1 MMRLLTSPP
10 PLRAT
15 GIACAF
21 AALSV
26 GAGAPGAPL
35 AQAHTPAKRVV
46 PAASLLSGTAKAP
59 TLKFA
64 LRHRARIGHRTTT
77 MSTLA
82 STFPRRILSGGSVEA
97 GRVAGGRPVGM
108 CMPTLSAVPD
118 ATANVSRARLY
129 GVSGVSSD
137 DVWAVGIGNG
147 ALTEHWNGVKWSM
160 VPDATASSNAQ
171 GGFLS
176 DVAALSANDVWAV
189 GNTNSSG
196 PGGTLVEHWNGT
208 GWSVVPAIDP
218 PSAPDPEF
226 IGMSAAAPNDIWAV
240 GTTNGSDVGQTLA
253 EHWNGVRWI
262 KTASVNPTDASDPT
276 LFAVAAIAPNDVWA
290 AGTTNAADVG
300 ATLFEHWNGVR
311 WSVVT
316 PPSTPDAAD
325 PYITG
330 LAALGPN
337 DVWAVGTTSG
347 QAPRKTLI
355 EHWNGSSWSV
365 APSANTNDSG
375 RLYQVR
381 ALSANNVWAVGSDG
395 SPLVEHWNGTAWA
408 LIPGPSP
415 SGSVSSALEGLTT
428 ISAGDIWAVGLNGDR
443 TLTEHGVDPSCRS

>member
-1 MMRLLTSPP
+1 MRALIPRPTF
-10 PLRAT
+10 RAT

-26 GAGAPGAPL
+26 GAGVPGAPL
-35 AQAHTPAKRVV
+35 AQARTPANRVV
-46 PAASLLSGTAKAP
+46 PATSLLSETAKMP

-64 LRHRARIGHRTTT
+64 LRHRAYTGRRATTV
-77 MSTLA
+77 STLA
-82 STFPRRILSGGSVEA
+82 SAFPRGAVTGGNVEA

-108 CMPTLSAVPD
+108 CMPTLAAVPD
-118 ATANVSRARLY
+118 AAANVSRARLY
-129 GVSGVSSD
+129 GVSGVSSG

-147 ALTEHWNGVKWSM
+147 ALTEHWNGVKWST
-160 VPDATASSNAQ
+160 VPDATASNSAQ
-171 GGFLS
+171 TGFLS
-176 DVAALSANDVWAV
+176 DVAALSANNVWAV

-208 GWSVVPAIDP
+208 GWSVVPAVDP

-226 IGMSAAAPNDIWAV
+226 IGMSAAAPDDIWAV

-253 EHWNGVRWI
+253 EYWNGTRWI
-262 KTASVNPTDASDPT
+262 KTASVNPDGASDPT

-290 AGTTNAADVG
+290 AGTTNGSDVG
-300 ATLFEHWNGVR
+300 ATLLEHWNGVR

-337 DVWAVGTTSG
+337 DVWAVGTTSS
-347 QAPRKTLI
+347 QAPRHTLV
-355 EHWNGSSWSV
+355 EHWNGTGWSV
-365 APSANTNDSG
+365 VPSANTNDSG
-375 RLYQVR
+375 HLYQVR
-381 ALSANNVWAVGSDG
+381 ALSATNVWAVGSDG
-395 SPLVEHWNGTAWA
+395 SPLVEHWNGTVWA

-415 SGSVSSALEGLTT
+415 AGAGSSALEALAA
-428 ISAGDIWAVGLNGDR
+428 ISAGDIWAVGFNGDS
-443 TLTEHGVDPSCRS
+443 TLTEHGVDRSCQ

>member
-1 MMRLLTSPP
+1 M
-10 PLRAT
+10 
-15 GIACAF
+15 
-21 AALSV
+21 
-26 GAGAPGAPL
+26 
-35 AQAHTPAKRVV
+35 
-46 PAASLLSGTAKAP
+46 P

-64 LRHRARIGHRTTT
+64 LRHHAHAGRRVA
-77 MSTLA
+77 MVSALA
-82 STFPRRILSGGSVEA
+82 SSFPRGAVNGGSVEA

-118 ATANVSRARLY
+118 AAANVSRARLY
-129 GVSGVSSD
+129 GVSGVSSG
-137 DVWAVGIGNG
+137 DVWAVGIGDG
-147 ALTEHWNGVKWSM
+147 VLTEHWNGVKWSA
-160 VPDATASSNAQ
+160 VPDATASGNAQ

-176 DVAALSANDVWAV
+176 DVAALSANNVWAV

-208 GWSVVPAIDP
+208 GWSIVPAVDP

-262 KTASVNPTDASDPT
+262 KTASVNPDGASDPT
-276 LFAVAAIAPNDVWA
+276 LFAVAAVAPNDVWA
-290 AGTTNAADVG
+290 AGTTNGGDVG
-300 ATLFEHWNGVR
+300 TTLIEHWNGVR

-316 PPSTPDAAD
+316 PPSTSNAAD

-347 QAPRKTLI
+347 QAPRQTLV
-355 EHWNGSSWSV
+355 EHWNGASWSV
-365 APSANTNDSG
+365 VPSANTNDSG

-381 ALSANNVWAVGSDG
+381 ALSATNIWAVGSDG

-415 SGSVSSALEGLTT
+415 VGSGSSALEALAA
-428 ISAGDIWAVGLNGDR
+428 ISAGDIWAVGFNGDS
-443 TLTEHGVDPSCRS
+443 TLTEHGVDASCRA

>member
-1 MMRLLTSPP
+1 MRLLTSRPT
-10 PLRAT
+10 LRAP

-21 AALSV
+21 ATLSV
-26 GAGAPGAPL
+26 AAGAPGAPL
-35 AQAHTPAKRVV
+35 AQAHTHADRVV
-46 PAASLLSGTAKAP
+46 PATSLLSETAKAP

-64 LRHRARIGHRTTT
+64 LRHRAHVGRRATTVP
-77 MSTLA
+77 TLA
-82 STFPRRILSGGSVEA
+82 SAFPRGIPNGGSVEA

-108 CMPTLSAVPD
+108 CMPTLSAVSD
-118 ATANVSRARLY
+118 AAANVSRARLY
-129 GVSGVSSD
+129 GVSGASSS

-147 ALTEHWNGVKWSM
+147 VLTEHWNGVTWSA
-160 VPDATASSNAQ
+160 VPDATASSNARS
-171 GGFLS
+171 GFLS
-176 DVAALSANDVWAV
+176 DVAALSANNVWAV
-189 GNTNSSG
+189 GNSNSSG

-208 GWSVVPAIDP
+208 GWSVVPSVDP

-253 EHWNGVRWI
+253 EYWNGVRWI

-290 AGTTNAADVG
+290 AGTTNGSG
-300 ATLFEHWNGVR
+300 AGMTLFEHWNGVR

-316 PPSTPDAAD
+316 PPSTPNAVD

-347 QAPRKTLI
+347 QAPRKTLV
-355 EHWNGSSWSV
+355 EHWNGSSWNV
-365 APSANTNDSG
+365 VPSPNTNDSG
-375 RLYQVR
+375 HLYQVR
-381 ALSANNVWAVGSDG
+381 ALSASNIWAVGSDG
-395 SPLVEHWNGTAWA
+395 SPLVEHWNGVSWA

-415 SGSVSSALEGLTT
+415 SGSGSSALEALTT
-428 ISAGDIWAVGLNGDR
+428 ISAGDIWAVGFNGNSS
-443 TLTEHGVDPSCRS
+443 LTEHGVDRSCRY

>member
-1 MMRLLTSPP
+1 MRLLIPRPTF
-10 PLRAT
+10 RAT

-35 AQAHTPAKRVV
+35 AHDHALASRVV
-46 PAASLLSGTAKAP
+46 PVTSLLSETAKMP

-64 LRHRARIGHRTTT
+64 LRHRAYTGRRATTVSALT
-77 MSTLA
+77 S
-82 STFPRRILSGGSVEA
+82 SFPHGAFDGSSVEV
-97 GRVAGGRPVGM
+97 GRVAGGRPGGM

-118 ATANVSRARLY
+118 AAANVSRAKLY
-129 GVSGVSSD
+129 GVSGVSSG
-137 DVWAVGIGNG
+137 DVWAVGIGDG
-147 ALTEHWNGVKWSM
+147 VLTEHWNGVKWSA

-176 DVAALSANDVWAV
+176 DVAALSANNVWAV
-189 GNTNSSG
+189 GNTNSSR

-226 IGMSAAAPNDIWAV
+226 IGMSAAAPDDIWAV
-240 GTTNGSDVGQTLA
+240 GTTNGSDAGQTLA

-262 KTASVNPTDASDPT
+262 KTASVNPADASDPT
-276 LFAVAAIAPNDVWA
+276 LFAVAAVAPNDVWA
-290 AGTTNAADVG
+290 AGTTNGSDVG
-300 ATLFEHWNGVR
+300 TTLIEHWNGVR

-316 PPSTPDAAD
+316 PPATPSAAD

-347 QAPRKTLI
+347 QAPRQTLV

-365 APSANTNDSG
+365 VPSANTNDSG
-375 RLYQVR
+375 HLYQVR
-381 ALSANNVWAVGSDG
+381 ALSATDIWAVGSDG
-395 SPLVEHWNGTAWA
+395 SPLVEHWNGTSWA

-415 SGSVSSALEGLTT
+415 AGSGSSALEALAA
-428 ISAGDIWAVGLNGDR
+428 ISAGDIWAVGFNGDS
-443 TLTEHGVDPSCRS
+443 TLTEHGVDSSCR